1 MTFAQ
6 NSIAQ
11 AYRTQISQKLRYI
24 RDLHESHISLE
35 MIYLTS
41 T

>member
-11 AYRTQISQKLRYI
+11 AYCTQISQKLRYV
-24 RDLHESHISLE
+24 RDLHESHICHE
-35 MIYLTS
+35 MIYLTN